1 MPSVVLPGIDW
12 DNGRQK
18 PLLLLSLQPRYWPL
32 IVSGVKRY
40 EYRRSFRADAVQA
53 YIYLS
58 SPRKEI
64 AGFVDFGTPV
74 IDTPERIADLAE
86 QECSGSRR
94 RMLDYLQGCERGFAI
109 PILAHE
115 ELSPG
120 IPLRELKERFR
131 FTAPQ
136 GYMVLDKH
144 PTLRDFIIAHHL
156 KADAKGQ
163 GTAR

>member
-1 MPSVVLPGIDW
+1 MPSVVLPGLDW
-12 DNGRQK
+12 DNGRRK

-40 EYRRSFRADAVQA
+40 EYRRSFRADAVRA

-94 RMLDYLQGCERGFAI
+94 RMLDYLQGCEKGFAI
-109 PILAHE
+109 PIL
-115 ELSPG
+115 
-120 IPLRELKERFR
+120 ELKERFR

-136 GYMVLDKH
+136 GYMVLDRH

-156 KADAKGQ
+156 KADAKGP
-163 GTAR
+163 GMGHK